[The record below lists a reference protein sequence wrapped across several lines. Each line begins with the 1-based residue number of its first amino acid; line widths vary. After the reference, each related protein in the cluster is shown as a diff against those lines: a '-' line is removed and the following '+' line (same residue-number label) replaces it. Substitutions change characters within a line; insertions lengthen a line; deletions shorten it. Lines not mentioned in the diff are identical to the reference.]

1 MTVQEILE
9 MFIDPESQRFELFD
23 LNTTETIFEGY
34 LSDIYEDYDEEEAE
48 ELLEQTVYSIDNI
61 GGKYGDSLVL
71 NIETDE
77 ID

>member
-9 MFIDPESQRFELFD
+9 MFIDPESQHFELFD

-34 LSDIYEDYDEEEAE
+34 LSEIYEDYNEEEAE

-77 ID
+77 TD